1 MTVLDDEIDLTMSIA
16 LDELMASHM
25 DLRQLEAFAAVM
37 SAGSITGAARLL
49 GRSQPALTRLIQDLE
64 ASLGFDLLHRSG
76 PRVTTTEKGLR
87 FYQEVE
93 PVMAW
98 LRQLRERAESIALD
112 RPRSLSIASIASFA
126 VGMLPAV
133 LRRLDA
139 SGLPEQVHIR
149 TSIAEQVV
157 HNVATQV
164 SEIGITS
171 LPVDHPALEIHW
183 IGEAP
188 CVAAVA
194 ADDPLAQAE
203 RIPLAALNGRRLIT
217 MANPFRWRRRV
228 DLALRR
234 QGVTPAAILDTNTSN
249 TAIMSARAGLGIA
262 IVEPVIAYGM
272 PVEGIVIRPIDVTI
286 SFLWAVVTPNGRPL
300 TPLVS
305 GLIDG
310 LAEISRETIPGF
322 VMHPATARDRL
333 TADVFGSAEA
343 VVDGP

>member
-1 MTVLDDEIDLTMSIA
+1 
-16 LDELMASHM
+16 M

-64 ASLGFDLLHRSG
+64 SSLGFDLLHRAG

-98 LRQLRERAESIALD
+98 LRQLRERADAIAVD

-126 VGMLPAV
+126 VGMLPAA
-133 LRRLDA
+133 LQRLDA
-139 SGLPEQVHIR
+139 TGLPEQVHIR

-157 HNVATQV
+157 HNVSTQV

-194 ADDPLAQAE
+194 ADDPLAQAD
-203 RIPLAALNGRRLIT
+203 RIPLSALSGRRLIT

-228 DLALRR
+228 DLALRQR
-234 QGVTPAAILDTNTSN
+234 GVTPSSILDTNTSN

-272 PVEGIVIRPIDVTI
+272 PVKGVAILPIDASI

-300 TPLVS
+300 TALVS

-310 LAEISRETIPGF
+310 LADISRETIPGF
-322 VMHPATARDRL
+322 IIHPATARDRL
-333 TADVFGSAEA
+333 IADVFSSADA
-343 VVDGP
+343 MVNA